1 MNAPEWPWI
10 NVHFDPSDKSGLRGM
25 WSHSHYTSAIML
37 GQKALL
43 PHHLHTFDLQ
53 ELLGKG
59 LARYSADIDS
69 PQR

>member
-1 MNAPEWPWI
+1 MNDPERKI
-10 NVHFDPSDKSGLRGM
+10 CNVHFDPSDKSGPRGM

-37 GQKALL
+37 WQKPFL

-59 LARYSADIDS
+59 LDRYRADIDS